1 MFPPPTPWKA
11 VGDVDPDH
19 EYLGFTSRFFLASMR
34 SVPGFLAQSQRIKKQ
49 ANAAPG
55 VVGWSLAADL
65 LKLEFHTL
73 SAWESGSQLRA
84 FVAQA
89 HHNDAMAKFAG
100 SMRQESIFVYF
111 PLLGRELPL
120 KWKDAVALQNA
131 RRSPRTD

>member
-11 VGDVDPDH
+11 FGEVDPDR
-19 EYLGFTSRFFLASMR
+19 EYLGFTSRFFLASIR
-34 SVPGFLAQSQRIKKQ
+34 SVPGFVAHSQRIKKQ

-73 SAWESGSQLRA
+73 SVWESESQLRA

-100 SMRQESIFVYF
+100 SMRRESILVYF
-111 PLLGRELPL
+111 PVLG
-120 KWKDAVALQNA
+120 
-131 RRSPRTD
+131 S